1 MTHRIF
7 GGRSVSGKIHRARAA
22 GDHAVPQQQSSR
34 EAISDGVI
42 TAKVRA
48 ALATDPI
55 TATYEIHVET
65 LSGVVRLTGFVET
78 TSIRIEAS
86 RLAKYVDGVRQVDDL
101 LDCRHDD

>member
-1 MTHRIF
+1 M
-7 GGRSVSGKIHRARAA
+7 
-22 GDHAVPQQQSSR
+22 PQQQSSR

-55 TATYEIHVET
+55 TATHDIHVET
-65 LSGVVRLTGFVET
+65 LAGVVQLTGFVAT

-86 RLAKYVDGVRQVDDL
+86 RLAKYIDGVRQVDDL
-101 LDCRHDD
+101 LDCRRAD